1 MSYLFYL
8 GDYTDQKSNVDA
20 PEAAGI
26 YSFSLS
32 DQGRID
38 EAPRLLVKTMS
49 PSYFAQSADRRF
61 LYTVEEPTTGAKG
74 AYSVYECQPDHSL
87 KRVSMQTAPGDG
99 LCHISLSPDRKFI
112 LGICYMDGTVQ
123 VLPLSEDGELSPLS
137 CLIRHIGSGP
147 NKARQSQ
154 AHTHSTTFTPDGGY
168 AIVCDLG
175 MDMLAAYRLTEKG
188 QLQEDE
194 GHSFHLPGG
203 CGPRHMV
210 FSPDGKFAYVA
221 CELSSEVMELSYDTD
236 KGFALLGIVKT
247 VPETFTREP
256 NYPAAI
262 RITKDGRHLYVS
274 NRGEDSISLFYVD
287 KETGLLTRVENVPTM
302 GRYPRDFILTRDEK
316 FVLAPNQE
324 SGNLTAF
331 CRDEKTG
338 KLTRTD
344 TRIMVK
350 KPICLIEA

>member
-8 GDYTDQKSNVDA
+8 GDYTDQKSDADA
-20 PEAAGI
+20 PKAEGI
-26 YSFSLS
+26 YRFTVS
-32 DQGRID
+32 DQGKV
-38 EAPRLLVKTMS
+38 EKGPQLVVKTMS
-49 PSYFAQSADRRF
+49 PSYFAQSDDRKF

-74 AYSVYECQPDHSL
+74 AYGVYQCLPDGGL
-87 KRVSMQTAPGDG
+87 KKISTQLAPGDG
-99 LCHISLSPDRKFI
+99 LCHIALSPDRRAVV
-112 LGICYMDGTVQ
+112 GICYMDGTVQ
-123 VLPLSEDGELSPLS
+123 VLPLSEGGELSPLS

-154 AHTHSTTFTPDGGY
+154 AHTHSTTFTPDGRY

-175 MDMLAAYRLTEKG
+175 MDMLTAYRLTDKG
-188 QLQEDE
+188 QLQEEE

-236 KGFALLGIVKT
+236 KGFDLLGIVKT
-247 VPETFTREP
+247 VPDTFTREP

-262 RITKDGRHLYVS
+262 RLTKDGRHLYVS

-287 KETGLLTRVENVPTM
+287 QKTGLLTRIENVPTM

-324 SGNLTAF
+324 SGNLTVYR
-331 CRDEKTG
+331 RDEKTG
-338 KLTRTD
+338 KLTPTD
-344 TRIMVK
+344 TQVMIQ
-350 KPICLIEA
+350 KPICLVEA